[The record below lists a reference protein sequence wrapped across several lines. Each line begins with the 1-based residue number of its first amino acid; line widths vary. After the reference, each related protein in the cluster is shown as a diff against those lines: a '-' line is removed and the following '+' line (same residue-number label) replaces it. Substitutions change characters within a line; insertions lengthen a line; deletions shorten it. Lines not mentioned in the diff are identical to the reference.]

1 MLRGGDERVQ
11 KVSVFRNGRSS
22 AVRIPKEFD
31 FGGDEMLMRQEEDGT
46 LKLEPIQKRLS
57 PKEIVEWLR
66 SQPPLTEDDFPQ
78 IDDSDMKPLDD
89 IVL

>member
-1 MLRGGDERVQ
+1 MLRRLEERVQ
-11 KVSVFRNGRSS
+11 KVSVFRNGRSR
-22 AVRIPKEFD
+22 AIRIPKEFD
-31 FGGDEMLMRQEEDGT
+31 FGGDEMLMRQEQDGT

-57 PKEIVEWLR
+57 PKELVDGLR

-89 IVL
+89 IVI